1 MALKR
6 SSQRTLLPS
15 VLDRLIDLEPNN
27 RNEASAV
34 RAQSMKELKDS
45 VRRDLEW
52 LLNSCRVPPEAE
64 PPQAARELWKS
75 VYCYGLPDITGMA
88 VRTGEERR
96 RLARAVEIAIADF
109 EPRLQNVVVT
119 IPQSAPT
126 AALVHFQIE
135 AMLKMEPAP
144 ERVFFDTTLDAISGQ
159 YQIEGHLAQGE
170 SPRAR

>member
-15 VLDRLIDLEPNN
+15 ILDRLIDLEPNN
-27 RNEASAV
+27 RNEASMV
-34 RAQSMKELKDS
+34 RAQSLKELKDS

-52 LLNSCRVPPEAE
+52 LLNSTRIPPAAE
-64 PPQAARELWKS
+64 PPQAARELWQS

-88 VRTGEERR
+88 VRSQQERH
-96 RLARAVEIAIADF
+96 RLARAVEIAISDF

-119 IPQSAPT
+119 IPPNMPSARV
-126 AALVHFQIE
+126 VHFQIE

-144 ERVFFDTTLDAISGQ
+144 ERVFFDTTLELISGQ
-159 YQIEGHLAQGE
+159 YQIEGE
-170 SPRAR
+170 TPRAR